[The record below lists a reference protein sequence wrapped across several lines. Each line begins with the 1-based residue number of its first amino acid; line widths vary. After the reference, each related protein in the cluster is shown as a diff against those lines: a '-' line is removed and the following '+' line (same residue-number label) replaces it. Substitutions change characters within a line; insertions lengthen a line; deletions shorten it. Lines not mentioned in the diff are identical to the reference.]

1 MKIEIKNLT
10 REEVIAI
17 LNEAFKCPWWNKN
30 NAIDITNKLFDDKL
44 VRVYN
49 NETNQ
54 EYIFYI
60 QDLFKGLSLFINN
73 GGSTNIS
80 NYDLIDGDY
89 ILQYSLFGK
98 LLYRISITKNM
109 LKI

>member
-1 MKIEIKNLT
+1 MEIEIKNLT

-17 LNEAFKCPWWNKN
+17 LNEAFKCPWWGKN

-44 VRVYN
+44 IRVYN

-54 EYIFYI
+54 DYIMRI
-60 QDLFKGLSLFINN
+60 KDVFKGLSLFINN
-73 GGSTNIS
+73 GGGTNIS

-89 ILQYSLFGK
+89 ILQYSIFGK
-98 LLYRISITKNM
+98 ILYRISITKHI

>member
-10 REEVIAI
+10 REEVIDI

-30 NAIDITNKLFDDKL
+30 SPINLTNKLFDDKL
-44 VRVYN
+44 IRVYN

-54 EYIFYI
+54 EYTMHIT
-60 QDLFKGLSLFINN
+60 DVFKGLSLFINN

-89 ILQYSLFGK
+89 ILQYALFGK
-98 LLYRISITKNM
+98 LLYRISITKNI